1 MIADAN
7 LSPVVLDRLAE
18 GVLLLDPVGRIVYA
32 NRRAGELLARAPADL
47 LGTTFSAP
55 IQTDEPVEIALP
67 HPDGQILIADMLV
80 VPLDTGD
87 KRLSLASL
95 RDMTGRSQAEAQ
107 LRESEATYR
116 AVITH
121 AIDGFWQMDRTGTL
135 LEVNDAYL
143 RMTGHDRATLLG
155 CRPDFVDAE
164 EDATAV
170 AARMARTLET
180 GGDMFETTHRTADGS
195 IIDVEVSVSFAPAIA
210 DGRLF
215 VFIRDIT
222 PRKRAE
228 ASILAAKSAAEQANR
243 AKSEFLAA
251 MSHDLRTP
259 LNAIIGFTEL
269 ILSRPFG
276 LLGDPR
282 YEDYLK
288 DIRDS
293 GDLLVSLVDDL
304 LDLARVESG
313 KVDLNEETLDLAS
326 VMAEATRQTRT
337 MAEDAGQTIH
347 LDCPR
352 TLPGLHGD
360 RRALIQVFT
369 NLLTNAIKFN
379 RDNGTIRFLAEM
391 DEDGGLSVRVAD
403 QGIGMSGP
411 EIARA
416 LKPFEQVDS
425 AHARKHKGTGLGL
438 FLCCQIMRLF
448 EGRVQVDS
456 TPSVGTTVSLHFPPQ
471 RVIASA
477 P

>member
-1 MIADAN
+1 MIADPN
-7 LSPVVLDRLAE
+7 LSRLVLDNLAE
-18 GVLLLDPVGRIVYA
+18 GVLLLDQAGRIVYA
-32 NRRAGELLARAPADL
+32 NRRAGELLGGNQPGL

-67 HPDGQILIADMLV
+67 HPSGEPLICDMLV
-80 VPLDTGD
+80 VSLETGQD
-87 KRLSLASL
+87 RLSLVSL

-121 AIDGFWQMDRTGTL
+121 AIDGFWQMDRTGAL

-143 RMTGHDRATLLG
+143 RMTGYTREALLG
-155 CRPDFVDAE
+155 QRPDFVDAE
-164 EDATAV
+164 EDAATV
-170 AARMARTLET
+170 AARMARILET
-180 GGDMFETTHRTADGS
+180 GGDMFETTHRTADGN
-195 IIDVEVSVSFAPAIA
+195 IIDVEVSASFTPTIA

-269 ILSRPFG
+269 MLSRPFG

-288 DIRDS
+288 DIHDS
-293 GDLLVSLVDDL
+293 GGLLVSLVDDL

-313 KVDLNEETLDLAS
+313 KLDLHEEALDLPA
-326 VMAEATRQTRT
+326 VMAEAIRQTRT
-337 MAEDAGQTIH
+337 MADDAGQTIR
-347 LDCPR
+347 LDCPH
-352 TLPGLHGD
+352 TLPGLHAD
-360 RRALIQVFT
+360 RRALVQVFT

-379 RDNGTIRFLAEM
+379 RDTGTIRFSAEAG
-391 DEDGGLSVRVAD
+391 EDGGLSVRVAD

-425 AHARKHKGTGLGL
+425 AHARRHKGTGLGL

-456 TPSVGTTVSLHFPPQ
+456 TPDVGTTVSLHFPPQ
-471 RVIASA
+471 RVITSS